1 MATGEE
7 SPKAGAGRWLIAV
20 IPLAVFLA
28 LAAVFFWQL
37 EKGGAS
43 RDLPSV
49 LIGKP
54 APVTELAPLEGLTSN
69 GNQVPGLSAG
79 MFKGEV
85 TLLNVW
91 ASWCVPCRQEHPI
104 LFELAKDRRF
114 QLVGMNYKDAT
125 DNALR
130 FLGSLGNP
138 FSAVGVDPNGKMAI
152 EWGVYGV
159 PETYLIGKDGM
170 IALKHVGPIDPQI
183 LQNKIMPAIEKALAQ
198 PES

>member
-1 MATGEE
+1 MHTE
-7 SPKAGAGRWLIAV
+7 SLSGQAV
-20 IPLAVFLA
+20 FPAKHTEPRPEHPPEVPLAIHDLTVAYHRKPVLWDIELNIPEGKLA
-28 LAAVFFWQL
+28 IV
-37 EKGGAS
+37 
-43 RDLPSV
+43 
-49 LIGKP
+49 
-54 APVTELAPLEGLTSN
+54 
-69 GNQVPGLSAG
+69 
-79 MFKGEV
+79 
-85 TLLNVW
+85 NVW

-104 LFELAKDRRF
+104 LFELAKDKRF
-114 QLVGMNYKDAT
+114 QLIGMNYKDAS

-170 IALKHVGPIDPQI
+170 IALKHVGPIDPEI

-198 PES
+198 PAS

>member
-7 SPKAGAGRWLIAV
+7 NPKAGAGRWLLAI

-28 LAAVFFWQL
+28 LAGVFYSQL

-54 APVTELAPLEGLTSN
+54 APVTELAPLEGLTQD
-69 GNQVPGLSAG
+69 GKQVPGLSAG
-79 MFKGEV
+79 MFKGQV

-104 LFELAKDRRF
+104 LFELAKDKRF
-114 QLVGMNYKDAT
+114 QLIGMNYKDAS

-130 FLGSLGNP
+130 LLGSLGNP
-138 FSAVGVDPNGKMAI
+138 FSADGVDPNGKMAI

-170 IALKHVGPIDPQI
+170 IALKHVGPIDPEI

-198 PES
+198 PVS